1 AGRRLPGKPPAPP
14 ASGELER
21 LRGAQA
27 VARSPPPGT
36 RARAGPSRPADGHR
50 RPRRRRPRP
59 AHYAHHPARG
69 GRPDTQTWSTQS
81 YATGPTGEWT
91 ILLRARRGGKS
102 CDAVRTVA
110 LLALSADGIVVS
122 CD

>member
-1 AGRRLPGKPPAPP
+1 MTAPRKYDQEFRER
-14 ASGELER
+14 AVMLVTSAELEDAYLANSLVTLHR
-21 LRGAQA
+21 ENWSVYGVRKLWHAARRQGLELGRDQ
-27 VARSPPPGT
+27 VA
-36 RARAGPSRPADGHR
+36 PADGHR

-91 ILLRARRGGKS
+91 ILLRARRG
-102 CDAVRTVA
+102 
-110 LLALSADGIVVS
+110 
-122 CD
+122 